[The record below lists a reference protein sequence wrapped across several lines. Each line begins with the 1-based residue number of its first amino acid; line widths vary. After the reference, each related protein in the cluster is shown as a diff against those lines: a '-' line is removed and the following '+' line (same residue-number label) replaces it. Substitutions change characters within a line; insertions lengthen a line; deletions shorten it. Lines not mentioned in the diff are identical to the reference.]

1 MKNKWVRN
9 MPKIGMPDIRKPQ
22 LVKATM
28 AVIERVGLHSAS
40 ISLISKEANVS
51 TGIINHYFGGKHGL
65 LEETMRAI
73 LRDLSN
79 TVKTKLNALS
89 QDAHHQRIN
98 AIIDANVEGFQA
110 ENKVTKTWLAFWS
123 YSMHD
128 AQLKR
133 LQRVN
138 EQRLLSHLKIELKA
152 LLPQEQAILVA
163 HGIASLIDGIWLRGT
178 LNPEGI
184 DAYKAREIIND
195 YLDKQLTF
203 YAQSPLKNPQ

>member
-1 MKNKWVRN
+1 
-9 MPKIGMPDIRKPQ
+9 MPKVGMPDIRKPQ
-22 LVKATM
+22 LVQATM
-28 AVIERVGLHSAS
+28 AVIDRVGLHAAS
-40 ISLISKEANVS
+40 IALISKEAGVS

-65 LEETMRAI
+65 LEETMREI
-73 LRDLSN
+73 LRQLSV
-79 TVKTKLNALS
+79 TITGALKELPAE
-89 QDAHHQRIN
+89 AHLQRIN
-98 AIIDANVEGFQA
+98 AIINGNFEGYQA
-110 ENKVTKTWLAFWS
+110 ENKVAKTWLAFWS

-138 EQRLLSHLKIELKA
+138 EKRLISHLLIELKA
-152 LLPQEQAILVA
+152 LLEPDQAELVA

-184 DAYKAREIIND
+184 DANKARAIIND

-203 YAQSPLKNPQ
+203 YSLNVD

>member
-1 MKNKWVRN
+1 
-9 MPKIGMPDIRKPQ
+9 MPKVGMPDIRKPQ
-22 LVKATM
+22 LVQATM
-28 AVIERVGLHSAS
+28 AVIDRVGLHSAS
-40 ISLISKEANVS
+40 IALISKEAGVS

-65 LEETMRAI
+65 LEETMREI
-73 LRDLSN
+73 LRQLSV
-79 TVKTKLNALS
+79 TITKALKELPANAH
-89 QDAHHQRIN
+89 QQRIN
-98 AIIDANVEGFQA
+98 AIINGNFEGYQA
-110 ENKVTKTWLAFWS
+110 ENKVAKTWLAFWS

-138 EQRLLSHLKIELKA
+138 EKRLISHLLIELKA
-152 LLPQEQAILVA
+152 LLEPEQAELVA

-184 DAYKAREIIND
+184 DANKARTIIND

-203 YAQSPLKNPQ
+203 YSLNVD

>member
-1 MKNKWVRN
+1 
-9 MPKIGMPDIRKPQ
+9 MPKVGMPDIRKPQ
-22 LVKATM
+22 LVQATM
-28 AVIERVGLHSAS
+28 AVIDRVGLHAAS
-40 ISLISKEANVS
+40 IALISKEAGVS

-65 LEETMRAI
+65 LEETMREI
-73 LRDLSN
+73 LRQLSV
-79 TVKTKLNALS
+79 TITKALKELPANAH
-89 QDAHHQRIN
+89 QQRIN
-98 AIIDANVEGFQA
+98 AIINGNFEGYQA
-110 ENKVTKTWLAFWS
+110 ENKVAKTWLAFWS

-138 EQRLLSHLKIELKA
+138 EKRLISHLLIELKA
-152 LLPQEQAILVA
+152 LLEPDQAELVA

-184 DAYKAREIIND
+184 DANKARAIIND

-203 YAQSPLKNPQ
+203 YSLNVD

>member
-1 MKNKWVRN
+1 
-9 MPKIGMPDIRKPQ
+9 MPKVGMPDIRKPQ
-22 LVKATM
+22 LVQATM
-28 AVIERVGLHSAS
+28 AVIDRVGLHSAS
-40 ISLISKEANVS
+40 IALISKEAGVS

-65 LEETMRAI
+65 LEETMREI
-73 LRDLSN
+73 LRQLSV
-79 TVKTKLNALS
+79 TITKALKELPANAH
-89 QDAHHQRIN
+89 QQRIN
-98 AIIDANVEGFQA
+98 AIINGNFEGYQA
-110 ENKVTKTWLAFWS
+110 ENKVAKTWLAFWS

-138 EQRLLSHLKIELKA
+138 EKRLISHLLIELKA
-152 LLPQEQAILVA
+152 LLEPEQAELVA

-184 DAYKAREIIND
+184 DANKARAIIND

-203 YAQSPLKNPQ
+203 YLLNVD

>member
-1 MKNKWVRN
+1 
-9 MPKIGMPDIRKPQ
+9 MPKVGMPDIRKPQ
-22 LVKATM
+22 LVQATM
-28 AVIERVGLHSAS
+28 AVIDRVGLHSAS
-40 ISLISKEANVS
+40 IALISKEAGVS

-65 LEETMRAI
+65 LEETMREI
-73 LRDLSN
+73 LRQLSV
-79 TVKTKLNALS
+79 TITKALKELPANAH
-89 QDAHHQRIN
+89 QQRIN
-98 AIIDANVEGFQA
+98 AIINGNFVGYQA
-110 ENKVTKTWLAFWS
+110 ENKVAKTWLAFWS

-138 EQRLLSHLKIELKA
+138 EKRLISHLLIELKA
-152 LLPQEQAILVA
+152 LLDPEQAELVA

-184 DAYKAREIIND
+184 DANKARAIIND

-203 YAQSPLKNPQ
+203 YSLNVD

>member
-1 MKNKWVRN
+1 
-9 MPKIGMPDIRKPQ
+9 MPKVGMPDIRKPQ
-22 LVKATM
+22 LVQATM
-28 AVIERVGLHSAS
+28 AVIDRVGLHSAS
-40 ISLISKEANVS
+40 IALISKEAGVS

-65 LEETMRAI
+65 LEETMREI
-73 LRDLSN
+73 LRQLSV
-79 TVKTKLNALS
+79 TITKALKELPANAH
-89 QDAHHQRIN
+89 QQRIN
-98 AIIDANVEGFQA
+98 AIINGNFVGYQA
-110 ENKVTKTWLAFWS
+110 ENKVAKTWLAFWS

-138 EQRLLSHLKIELKA
+138 EKRLISHLLIELKA
-152 LLPQEQAILVA
+152 LLEPEQAELVA

-184 DAYKAREIIND
+184 DANKARAIIND

-203 YAQSPLKNPQ
+203 YSLNVD